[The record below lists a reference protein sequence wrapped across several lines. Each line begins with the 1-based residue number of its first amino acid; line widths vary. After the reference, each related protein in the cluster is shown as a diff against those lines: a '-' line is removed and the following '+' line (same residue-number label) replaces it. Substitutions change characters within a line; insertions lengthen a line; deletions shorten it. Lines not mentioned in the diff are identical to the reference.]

1 MDANEALRKLTEG
14 NARFVAGKSAGHS
27 LSQHRKDTMA
37 GQKPYA
43 IVLTCSDSRVPPEH
57 IFDAGIGELF
67 VVRTAG
73 NIAGP
78 VALGSL
84 EYAAEHLHSPLLVVM
99 GHTSCGAVAAACAS
113 DSAPGHID
121 TIVKEMQP
129 AVKAGNK
136 EPARVVP
143 ENVQCVLATIRGKS
157 HALSHLEKE
166 GKLKLVGAVYSL
178 ESGAVALL

>member
-1 MDANEALRKLTEG
+1 MDANEALNKLKDG
-14 NARFVAGKSAGHS
+14 NARFAAGKSAGHP

-37 GQKPYA
+37 GQHPFA

-73 NIAGP
+73 NIAGR
-78 VALGSL
+78 VSLGSI
-84 EYAAEHLHSPLLVVM
+84 EYAAEHLHSPLFVVM

-113 DSAPGHID
+113 DSAAGHID

-136 EPARVVP
+136 EPARVVL
-143 ENVQCVLATIRGKS
+143 ENVKCVIATIRSKS
-157 HALSHLEKE
+157 HALSNLEKE
-166 GKLKLVGAVYSL
+166 GKLKIVGAVYSL
-178 ESGAVALL
+178 DTGAVTLL